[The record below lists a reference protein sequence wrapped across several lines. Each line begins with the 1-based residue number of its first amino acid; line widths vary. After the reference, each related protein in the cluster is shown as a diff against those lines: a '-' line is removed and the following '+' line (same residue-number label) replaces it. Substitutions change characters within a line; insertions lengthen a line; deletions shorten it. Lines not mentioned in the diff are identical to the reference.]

1 MEETGIEKMKNERE
15 RDVVP
20 GIDHLRGMKELQEKI
35 VNLGSWGHLRKYKFT
50 WKSEKKNWKSEK
62 REEED
67 TS

>member
-20 GIDHLRGMKELQEKI
+20 AIDHLRDMKELQEKI

-50 WKSEKKNWKSEK
+50 WKSEKKN
-62 REEED
+62 
-67 TS
+67 